1 MKKYLFII
9 GLMFGLN
16 VSSIAQNL
24 NNYKY
29 VRVPDMFDFQKDENK
44 YRLNELLAFLLEKE
58 DFEALYKESI
68 PAAVS
73 NCDILDANVHNES
86 NLFRTKLY
94 ITLTD
99 CNEQVVFTSETGVSR
114 QKEYKAGFQE
124 ALRNAFKSLEALQHE
139 YSQGPGKVIV
149 EAVPS
154 EEKRQQ
160 LQEESLKQEE
170 SFKEETTYSNAGK
183 SYVLEPTSS
192 GFELFEKN
200 KEEQIARLIKSANGD
215 TYLYT
220 SEKINGN
227 AFFDTSEN
235 LVVEY
240 LSDGLLISLTY
251 KKVQ

>member
-1 MKKYLFII
+1 MKKILFIT
-9 GLMFGLN
+9 GLMLGLN
-16 VSSIAQNL
+16 FSLVAQNL

-29 VRVPDMFDFQKDENK
+29 VRVPDKFDFQKDENK
-44 YRLNELLAFLLEKE
+44 YRVNELLAFLFEKE
-58 DFEALYKESI
+58 DFEALYKERI
-68 PAAVS
+68 PEAVS
-73 NCDILDANVHNES
+73 NCDILDAEVHNES

-124 ALRNAFKSLEALQHE
+124 ALRNAFKSLEALQHQ
-139 YSQGPGKVIV
+139 YSQGPEKVIV

-154 EEKRQQ
+154 EEKREQ
-160 LQEESLKQEE
+160 LQEKSLKEE
-170 SFKEETTYSNAGK
+170 ATYSNAGK
-183 SYVLEPTSS
+183 SYMLAPTTS

-200 KEEQIARLIKSANGD
+200 KEERIARLIKSGKGD

-220 SEKINGN
+220 SEKINGS
-227 AFFDTSEN
+227 AFFDTREN